1 MSFKI
6 FLIWSSGG
14 LGVRR
19 SGNICVIMIEDIMRN
34 FHVKLF

>member
-1 MSFKI
+1 MSFKR

-14 LGVRR
+14 LRVQR
-19 SGNICVIMIEDIMRN
+19 SGNICVIMIEGIMRN